1 MRPEA
6 GHSMMARRSSAPGRA
21 TPTKRRASPGRPR
34 GRPQCKRRT
43 RMQRD
48 RTSKPESRATAPSPN
63 RPTCNGGRHR
73 LCRSRYERKCRA
85 QTRDEAGKE
94 VPGAPSCGRSQTV
107 LYNACIRTALCAINH
122 RESSSPHNQTGRLCP
137 AFRGQQQLVAERSA
151 SDAQG
156 PHRGRQRDLQQGSH
170 DR

>member
-6 GHSMMARRSSAPGRA
+6 GHSMMARRSSVPGRV
-21 TPTKRRASPGRPR
+21 TPTMRRGPPGRPR

-48 RTSKPESRATAPSPN
+48 RTSRPGSRANAPSPN

-73 LCRSRYERKCRA
+73 LCRSRCERKCRA

-94 VPGAPSCGRSQTV
+94 VLGAPSCGRSQTV
-107 LYNACIRTALCAINH
+107 LYNEQRPHQALADRKPMAVWREAIGSAGAVDVMDNA
-122 RESSSPHNQTGRLCP
+122 SALPTCP
-137 AFRGQQQLVAERSA
+137 QQQKQTQSLAA
-151 SDAQG
+151 
-156 PHRGRQRDLQQGSH
+156 
-170 DR
+170 

>member
-6 GHSMMARRSSAPGRA
+6 GHSMMARRSSVPGRV
-21 TPTKRRASPGRPR
+21 TPTMRRGPPGRPR

-48 RTSKPESRATAPSPN
+48 RTSRPGSRANAPSPN

-73 LCRSRYERKCRA
+73 LCRSRCERKCRA

-94 VPGAPSCGRSQTV
+94 VLGAPSCGRSQTV
-107 LYNACIRTALCAINH
+107 LYNERRPHQALADRTPMAVWREANSGAKAVDMMDNASALPTC
-122 RESSSPHNQTGRLCP
+122 PQPKKQTQPL
-137 AFRGQQQLVAERSA
+137 AA
-151 SDAQG
+151 
-156 PHRGRQRDLQQGSH
+156 
-170 DR
+170 